1 MLDIIPAAAHALSSL
16 VFAEIEI
23 FQVRFPLIV
32 IWLASAMLFFTIRLK
47 CINIRGF
54 AFAVGILLGR
64 HREKDA
70 PGEMSHFQA
79 LSTALSGTL
88 GLGNIAGVAI
98 GIAMGGPGAV
108 FWMIVGGLFAMSL
121 KFAEVLLA
129 VKYRTILSNGR
140 YSGGPMWMLRNG
152 LAARGMPRL
161 GKILGMIYAI
171 FALFAFIQVVQ
182 VNQSYSQIRIVLGLG
197 GGMEPAL
204 IYGLVIA
211 GATAIVLIGGVA
223 VLARVT
229 SRLVPVMCAFYMLG
243 IAIIL
248 VLHADKIPSTLLL
261 IVTEA
266 FAPTAVAG
274 GFLATMVV
282 GLRRAAFSNEAGIGP
297 AAIAHAVA
305 KTREPA
311 SEGFVA
317 LLEPFLDTVV
327 ICTATALAI
336 LVTGSWRLGYNDIAM
351 TSAAFETAG
360 SWFPALLAIAV
371 CLFAFS
377 TILAV
382 GYYGLQVWAYL
393 VGPSKWKDRAY
404 LIFFCAT
411 LPIGALVDVSTV
423 TNLADSFFF
432 LLAVPNIIGLY
443 ILSGEVRDDGERY
456 FAARRDIGRVDTTG
470 PAALPAWPR
479 RASD

>member
-1 MLDIIPAAAHALSSL
+1 MMIDTIADGTKFLSSM
-16 VFAEIEI
+16 VFWE
-23 FQVRFPLIV
+23 VGLLGGRFPVIV
-32 IWLASAMLFFTIRLK
+32 IWLVAAMLYFTIRMK
-47 CINIRGF
+47 FINIRGF
-54 AFAVGILLGR
+54 AFAVSILLGR
-64 HREKDA
+64 HREEDA
-70 PGEMSHFQA
+70 PGEMSHFEA

-121 KFAEVLLA
+121 KCAEVLLA
-129 VKYRTILSNGR
+129 VKYRTILPNGR
-140 YSGGPMWMLRNG
+140 YSGGPMWTLRHG
-152 LAARGMPRL
+152 LAARGLPRL
-161 GKILGMIYAI
+161 GKCLGLIYAI

-182 VNQSYSQIRIVLGLG
+182 VNQSYSQIRIVMGFGDGL
-197 GGMEPAL
+197 EPAL
-204 IYGLVIA
+204 GYGLVIA
-211 GATAIVLIGGVA
+211 LAAAVVLIGGVT

-229 SRLVPVMCAFYMLG
+229 ARLVPLMCVFYMLG
-243 IAIIL
+243 ILVIL
-248 VLHADKIPSTLLL
+248 FLHADAIPSTLAL
-261 IVTEA
+261 IVREA
-266 FAPTAVAG
+266 FAPSAVAG
-274 GFLATMVV
+274 GFLTTMVV

-297 AAIAHAVA
+297 AAIAHAVT
-305 KTREPA
+305 KTHDPA

-336 LVTGSWRLGYNDIAM
+336 LVTDSWRLGYNDIAM
-351 TSAAFETAG
+351 TSAAFATAG

-404 LIFFCAT
+404 LAFFCGT

-432 LLAVPNIIGLY
+432 MLAVPNIIGLY
-443 ILSGEVRDDGERY
+443 ILSGEVREDCERY
-456 FAARRDIGRVDTTG
+456 F
-470 PAALPAWPR
+470 
-479 RASD
+479 RAKREPGVLISGTDASSILASQSK